1 MQQGAAHSPVT
12 ATRQPQPP
20 PFTPHACQGV
30 TPGGLDAP
38 PPPVQNSPMPWFA
51 IHCIDK
57 PDSADLRAETRPAH
71 LAHINAFKD
80 QVLVAGPL
88 LRPDGRAMGSLL
100 IMEFEDRDAAIAFAN
115 ADPYH
120 LAGLFE
126 SRSVTNWHKVLP

>member
-1 MQQGAAHSPVT
+1 
-12 ATRQPQPP
+12 
-20 PFTPHACQGV
+20 
-30 TPGGLDAP
+30 
-38 PPPVQNSPMPWFA
+38 MPWFA

-100 IMEFEDRDAAIAFAN
+100 IMEFEDRDSAIAFAN

>member
-1 MQQGAAHSPVT
+1 MQ
-12 ATRQPQPP
+12 R
-20 PFTPHACQGV
+20 
-30 TPGGLDAP
+30 GLDACFCACKLLF
-38 PPPVQNSPMPWFA
+38 MPWFA

-57 PDSADLRAETRPAH
+57 PDSADLRVETRPAH
-71 LAHINAFKD
+71 LAHINAHRE

-100 IMEFEDRDAAIAFAN
+100 IMEFDDRDTAIAFAN

>member
-1 MQQGAAHSPVT
+1 
-12 ATRQPQPP
+12 
-20 PFTPHACQGV
+20 
-30 TPGGLDAP
+30 
-38 PPPVQNSPMPWFA
+38 MPYFA

-57 PDSADLRAETRPAH
+57 PESAELRAHTRSAH
-71 LAHINAFKD
+71 LEHVNTHKD

-100 IMEFEDRDAAIAFAN
+100 IMDFEDRDAALAFSN

-126 SRSVTNWHKVLP
+126 SRSITNWHKVLP